1 MTSRLERILNLD
13 DFEQAARRHL
23 PRPLMGYV
31 SSVAE
36 DGHTAQASRD
46 AFEDHQFLPRALVNV
61 SSIELERELLGRR
74 YALPFGIAPMGISA
88 LSAFRGDRVLAQAAA
103 TAGIPMI
110 VSGSSLTPMEDLAGE
125 QGTDWF
131 QAYLPGTPEE
141 VEALL
146 ARVTRAGFRN
156 LVITVDFAVPPN
168 PETHRRHGF
177 SSPLRPSLRL
187 AWDGLVRP
195 RWLFGTFLRTLVQ
208 DGMPHFE
215 NNAATRGVAVLSRN
229 VNRDFSGRRHLDW
242 STLAHVRSHW
252 SGNLVVKGILHPD
265 DARRAVATGAD
276 GLIVS
281 NHGGRQLDST
291 VAPLRMLPEVLKAV
305 DGAVPVM
312 IDGGFRRGSH
322 VLKALA
328 LGADFVFLG
337 RPFNYAASIGGDAG
351 VARAVQLLAEEIER
365 NMALL
370 GVTRLA
376 ELGREQLRPARSVA
390 GEHQAP

>member
-1 MTSRLERILNLD
+1 MTARLERILNLD
-13 DFEQAARRHL
+13 DFEHAARRHL

-36 DGHTAQASRD
+36 DGMTARASRD
-46 AFEDHQFLPRALVNV
+46 AFEDYQFLPRALVNV
-61 SSIELERELLGRR
+61 STIDTRTELFGRR

-88 LSAFRGDRVLAQAAA
+88 LSAWRGDQVLAQSAASA
-103 TAGIPMI
+103 EIPMI
-110 VSGSSLTPMEDLAGE
+110 VSGSSLIAMEELAGE
-125 QGTDWF
+125 NGTDWF
-131 QAYLPGTPEE
+131 QAYLPGTHEDI
-141 VEALL
+141 EALL
-146 ARVTRAGFRN
+146 ARVERAGFRN

-177 SSPLRPSLRL
+177 SSPLRPSPRL

-195 RWLFGTFLRTLVQ
+195 RWLFGTFLRTLIQ
-208 DGMPHFE
+208 HGMPHFE
-215 NNAATRGVAVLSRN
+215 NNAATRGVAVMARN

-242 STLAHVRSHW
+242 STLAHVRKHW
-252 SGNLVVKGILHPD
+252 PGKLVVKGILHPD
-265 DARRAVATGAD
+265 DARKAVATGAD

-291 VAPLRMLPEVLKAV
+291 VAPLRMLPEVLQAV
-305 DGAVPVM
+305 DGSVPVM

-337 RPFNYAASIGGDAG
+337 RPFNYAASVGGHQG
-351 VARAVQLLAEEIER
+351 VARAIHLLAEELER
-365 NMALL
+365 DMALL
-370 GVTRLA
+370 GVTDLA
-376 ELGREQLRPARSVA
+376 ELGMQQLRPARA
-390 GEHQAP
+390 GD